1 VTYRLAD
8 GRMIYVPESGGEA
21 GK

>member
-1 VTYRLAD
+1 TYRLAD